1 MKSPDNNNNNKNQKY
16 KNIALIGKYKT
27 PNISKELFDIAN
39 LLEQNNCVIQIEA
52 QTAESI
58 ADKSAIQK
66 WNTCSIQQIGETAD
80 LAIVLGGDGT
90 MLGTARHL
98 VNFQVPLLGVNQGRL
113 GFLTDV
119 DKEKLPELINDLL
132 CGNFISEQRLLLQ
145 GEIFRNGAAIVQN
158 LALNDIVIDKGSTG
172 RLIEFALFIDG
183 EFISEQHGDG
193 LIVSTPTGS
202 TAYSLSAGGPI
213 MHPNLNGFSLV
224 PLCPHTLTHRPL
236 IVSDSSQIELRVS
249 PINDVQLHFD
259 GQMTFSLL
267 GGDRIKIKRFEKM
280 ITFLHPKTY
289 SYFSTVRNKFHWAER
304 IIQ

>member
-1 MKSPDNNNNNKNQKY
+1 MENQIY
-16 KNIALIGKYKT
+16 KNVALIGKYKS
-27 PNISKELFDIAN
+27 PNISKELSDLAN
-39 LLEQNNCVIQIEA
+39 LLQEHNCNVQIES
-52 QTAESI
+52 QTAENI
-58 ADKSAIQK
+58 ADAEKSQFKNCDIS
-66 WNTCSIQQIGETAD
+66 NIQQIAETSD

-113 GFLTDV
+113 GFLTDL
-119 DKEKLPELINDLL
+119 DKEKLPELMSDLL
-132 CGNFISEQRLLLQ
+132 SGNFISENRLLLQ
-145 GEIFRNGAAIVQN
+145 GEICRNGAAIVKN

-172 RLIEFALFIDG
+172 RLIEFELFIDG

-213 MHPNLNGFSLV
+213 MHPSLNGFALI

-236 IVSDSSQIELRVS
+236 VVADSAKIELQVS

-259 GQMTFSLL
+259 GQMTFALH
-267 GGDRIKIKRFEKM
+267 GGDRIKIQSFEKH

-304 IIQ
+304 ITK

>member
-1 MKSPDNNNNNKNQKY
+1 MNQQIY
-16 KNIALIGKYKT
+16 KNIALIGKYNS
-27 PNISKELFDIAN
+27 PNIANELFTLAT
-39 LLEQNNCVIQIEA
+39 LLEQHNCVVHIEA
-52 QTAESI
+52 QTAANIGDTQNWEI
-58 ADKSAIQK
+58 K
-66 WNTCSIQQIGETAD
+66 TIQQIGETAD

-90 MLGTARHL
+90 MLGTARRFA
-98 VNFQVPLLGVNQGRL
+98 NFAIPLLGVNQGRL

-119 DKEKLPELINDLL
+119 DKEKMPELIDDLL
-132 CGNFISEQRLLLQ
+132 TGKFISEQRLLLQ
-145 GEIFRNGAAIVQN
+145 GEIFRNGTAIVQN
-158 LALNDIVIDKGSTG
+158 LALNDIVMDKGATG

-213 MHPNLNGFSLV
+213 MHPNLNGFALV

-236 IVSDSSQIELRVS
+236 VVSDSAQIELRVS

-267 GGDRIKIKRFEKM
+267 GGDRIKIKRYEKK
-280 ITFLHPKTY
+280 ITFLHPQTY
-289 SYFSTVRNKFHWAER
+289 NYFHTIRNKFHWAER
-304 IIQ
+304 TIK

>member
-1 MKSPDNNNNNKNQKY
+1 MKNQIY
-16 KNIALIGKYKT
+16 KNIVLIGKYKT
-27 PNISKELFDIAN
+27 PNISKELFDIAK
-39 LLEQNNCVIQIEA
+39 LLESQNCSVYIET
-52 QTAESI
+52 QTAENI
-58 ADKSAIQK
+58 TDADKSLLQNYSI
-66 WNTCSIQQIGETAD
+66 CSMQQISKIAD
-80 LAIVLGGDGT
+80 LAIVFGGDGT
-90 MLGTARHL
+90 MLGTARNL
-98 VNFQVPLLGVNQGRL
+98 VDFQIPLLGVNQGRL

-119 DKEKLPELINDLL
+119 DKEKLPELIGDLL
-132 CGNFISEQRLLLQ
+132 AGNFISEQRLFLQ
-145 GEIFRNGAAIVQN
+145 GEIIRDGKSIVQN

-213 MHPNLNGFSLV
+213 MHPSLTGFSLV

-236 IVSDSSQIELRVS
+236 IVADSSQIELRVS
-249 PINDVQLHFD
+249 PINEAQLHFD

-267 GGDRIKIKRFEKM
+267 GRDRIKIKRFEKM

-304 IIQ
+304 IIK